1 VIFFAILEPM
11 FRAGRILGRGG
22 DASLVWQVL
31 LIVPPVVV
39 LAAFALYSLR
49 QDRAAIEQNARGNAS
64 ILAPGLAGR
73 FGARVEADLATLIA
87 SSCSGPAAGPAS
99 PEAGEAALTP
109 LCGLIVNGQIRV
121 PLDYQSLPSPPDWVR
136 QLAPAELKHWQILAS
151 ATPATDTGA
160 LQRAA
165 AALGTAPGPV
175 RLNAEWAL
183 VRAEAQRGTAANA
196 AARLFSLARRAEG
209 VETESGTPLSDLAML
224 LAFRQLP
231 AGSLTDVLLQ
241 DVERHVLE
249 RPSFLTG
256 TLIDEATRLAPGGR
270 VTARIRARFRANE
283 RALTLLRGLR
293 VEDIGHVSAV
303 WLDSGDDTWTA
314 FVHPIATTGAAIAG
328 VTRSASQVTLVPLQA
343 LERVFQTAPEGRDVP
358 DYATLTVVLGG
369 RSFRAG
375 RPLSPAAVP
384 LELASGPGQFVLPL
398 TVPADTVREFAGELL
413 RIAPDAMPLEQ
424 RSSGGVV
431 RLAGVPGAHAFTL
444 KLELAD
450 ADALYASY
458 RLRLWMAAGL
468 ILAATLAALGGLAGA
483 WRAFER
489 QRRLGEMKSNFVASV
504 SHELRAPI
512 GAMRLMTES
521 LERGTVADAGRQ
533 QEYFRIIG
541 QECRRLSS
549 LVENVLDFS
558 RIDRGSREYAFE
570 STDLD
575 ALVARTVEVMRPC
588 ACERQVNLVLATF
601 AADRPA
607 GRRRIDGAAIQQALT
622 NLVDNAIKHSPAGAT
637 VCVELQADAASARIF
652 VEDDGPGIPEE
663 EQERIFEPFYRLG
676 SELRRETQGVGIGLS
691 IAKHIAEAHG
701 GRITVESSP
710 GTGSQFTIVLPAAEE
725 PAS

>member
-1 VIFFAILEPM
+1 M
-11 FRAGRILGRGG
+11 FRAGRAVRRGG
-22 DASLVWQVL
+22 GASLLWQVL
-31 LIVPPVVV
+31 LVVPPVIV
-39 LAAFALYSLR
+39 LSAVALYSLR
-49 QDRAAIEQNARGNAS
+49 QDRAAIEQDARKNAAV
-64 ILAPGLAGR
+64 LAPELAR
-73 FGARVEADLATLIA
+73 RWGARVETDLAALVA
-87 SSCSGPAAGPAS
+87 SACAMAGQAAQPPSVDPRDSGD
-99 PEAGEAALTP
+99 TP
-109 LCGLIVNGQIRV
+109 VCGLILNGRIRV
-121 PLDYQSLPSPPDWVR
+121 PLDYPSLPTPPSWV
-136 QLAPAELKHWQILAS
+136 S
-151 ATPATDTGA
+151 ARTPA
-160 LQRAA
+160 
-165 AALGTAPGPV
+165 PV
-175 RLNAEWAL
+175 RLNAEWSQI
-183 VRAEAQRGTAANA
+183 RANVQRGTAVNA
-196 AARLFSLARRAEG
+196 ASSLFDLAQRAEG
-209 VETESGTPLSDLAML
+209 VDTESGAPLSDLALL
-224 LAFRQLP
+224 LALGHSP
-231 AGSLTDVLLQ
+231 AGGFTDSQLQ
-241 DVERHVLE
+241 ALERHVVE
-249 RPSFLTG
+249 HPSFLSG
-256 TLIDEATRLAPGGR
+256 TLIEEATRIAPQSQT
-270 VTARIRARFRANE
+270 TARMAARWAANE
-283 RALTLLRGLR
+283 RALTLLRALR
-293 VEDIGHVSAV
+293 VDQADGPSAV
-303 WLDSGDDTWTA
+303 WLDADAGVWLA
-314 FVHPIATTGAAIAG
+314 LVHPIATTGSATAAAPR
-328 VTRSASQVTLVPLQA
+328 TAHHVTLVPVGA
-343 LERVFQTAPEGRDVP
+343 LERVFQSAPESRDIP
-358 DYATLTVVLGG
+358 AYATATVAIGG
-369 RSFRAG
+369 RTIQAG
-375 RPLSPAAVP
+375 RPYASAAPAV
-384 LELASGPGQFVLPL
+384 ELASGPGQLELPL
-398 TVPADTVREFAGELL
+398 TVPSDAVPRFAGELL
-413 RIAPDAMPLEQ
+413 RMAPDAMPLQ
-424 RSSGGVV
+424 QPSAAGIV
-431 RLAGVPGAHAFTL
+431 RLVGVPGAHAFTL
-444 KLELAD
+444 RLELAD
-450 ADALYASY
+450 PAALYASY
-458 RLRLWMAAGL
+458 RRRLWLAAGL

-521 LERGTVADAGRQ
+521 LERGTVTDAGRQ

-652 VEDDGPGIPEE
+652 VKDDGPGIPPE